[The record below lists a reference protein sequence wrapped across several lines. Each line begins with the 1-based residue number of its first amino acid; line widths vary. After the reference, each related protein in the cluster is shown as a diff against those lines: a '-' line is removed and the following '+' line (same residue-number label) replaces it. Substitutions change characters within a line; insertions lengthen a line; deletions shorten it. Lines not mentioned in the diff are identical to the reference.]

1 MRALRPQ
8 ISFCADL
15 YDHLSG
21 VMRQHIAF
29 YTTSRAE
36 ALRWARRNLPE
47 SSIAR
52 APYVIVGGQRMTLAQ
67 FLA

>member
-1 MRALRPQ
+1 MLAQ

-15 YDHLSG
+15 LDHLTG
-21 VMRQHIAF
+21 ATARHIAF

-36 ALRWARRNLPE
+36 ARRWAARNLPC

-52 APYVIVGGQRMTLAQ
+52 APYVLIDGKRMTVAE
-67 FLA
+67 FLGA